1 MARKTTAQAAP
12 SGGPQV
18 SPAPPDQAGSAVA
31 ATDEVGTTAP
41 AVAAPGAADPQ
52 ATEPTAPSGD
62 LQIPAPFPDQ
72 ADAAAAAPAG
82 EEGTTAPAATTPGAA
97 DLSEP
102 ASEQDTHIW
111 VRALVLHDSIYGK
124 CGEVREFDAEH
135 VPALKGA
142 GYIDPHPKAVES
154 AGG

>member
-12 SGGPQV
+12 SG
-18 SPAPPDQAGSAVA
+18 
-31 ATDEVGTTAP
+31 
-41 AVAAPGAADPQ
+41 DPQ
-52 ATEPTAPSGD
+52 AQHVPPAPSGETPPVGPLD
-62 LQIPAPFPDQ
+62 AEGSAATAVAIAPAPAEPP
-72 ADAAAAAPAG
+72 APQ
-82 EEGTTAPAATTPGAA
+82 PAATGFES
-97 DLSEP
+97 LER
-102 ASEQDTHIW
+102 
-111 VRALVLHDSIYGK
+111 VKALVLHDSIYGK

>member
-12 SGGPQV
+12 SAGPQV
-18 SPAPPDQAGSAVA
+18 TPSLSNQAGEPVA
-31 ATDEVGTTAP
+31 ATVEVGTTAP
-41 AVAAPGAADPQ
+41 ATTALGAADPQ
-52 ATEPTAPSGD
+52 ATEPAAPSGERP
-62 LQIPAPFPDQ
+62 IPASLPNQ
-72 ADAAAAAPAG
+72 AGATEADAG
-82 EEGTTAPAATTPGAA
+82 EVGTTAPVATTPGAA
-97 DLSEP
+97 DLSP
-102 ASEQDTHIW
+102 LTHEQDARQW

-124 CGEVREFDAEH
+124 CGEVREFAAEH